1 MANDAKLGLVLG
13 VALVVVIGLVYF
25 RGEPAGA
32 RVPTDQVRAT
42 AKTNSSAPQAH
53 IASR

>member
-32 RVPTDQVRAT
+32 RVPTEQVRAIT
-42 AKTNSSAPQAH
+42 KAPPTPQAH

>member
-13 VALVVVIGLVYF
+13 VALVVVIGLVNF

-32 RVPTDQVRAT
+32 RVPTEQVRAIT
-42 AKTNSSAPQAH
+42 KAPPTPQAH